1 MIDKDVIE
9 SRKKELIVDLDKI
22 KSRYEELEKT
32 KIENI
37 ALQNALSGAIQQCDD
52 FLKKIDDDASDEG

>member
-52 FLKKIDDDASDEG
+52 FLKTIDDDASDEG